1 MYGKKQKLILE
12 LIQKNQ
18 GCSPHDLAARANMDV
33 DHVYGAIYRLRKRCD
48 VPIKMI
54 DEKYY
59 IPEDFTMPVPK
70 QNPKT
75 DKTKRKLVLEF
86 ILNAENRTAS
96 IPDIAEHASITY
108 RSVSA
113 HISCLRKA
121 GHVIIGENNH
131 YTYKAFIDPKETK
144 SEKHQTVEVSMRP
157 TNEPSKVLFLIN
169 TDMVKE
175 ALPLLPSPI
184 KEEFN
189 VILNKIRAFNKLI
202 PTLINAYKV
211 ING

>member
-59 IPEDFTMPVPK
+59 VPEDFKIQKSKDPNK
-70 QNPKT
+70 
-75 DKTKRKLVLEF
+75 KTKRKLVLEF
-86 ILNAENRTAS
+86 ILNSENRSAN
-96 IPDIAEHASITY
+96 IKDIAEHASISL
-108 RSVSA
+108 RAVSA
-113 HISCLRKA
+113 HVSHLRKD
-121 GHVIIGENNH
+121 GHVIIGENNY
-131 YTYKAFIDPKETK
+131 YTYNAFIAPKAEPK
-144 SEKHQTVEVSMRP
+144 PEPKPQTEVSK
-157 TNEPSKVLFLIN
+157 TLFLIN

-175 ALPLLPSPI
+175 ALPLLPNPI

-211 ING
+211 INE